1 MSGMG
6 DRILK
11 FRHYIFSKYKV
22 TTILVASFAFL
33 ILSGS
38 LLLSL
43 PIANKIPGVPY
54 IDHLFTATTSTCVT
68 GLVTVVVGNQYT
80 LFGHIVIMFLI
91 QLGGLGLMTTISV
104 LLLLMHN
111 RLEFKERLL
120 LKDALNMLDFN
131 DLSSYIKLIFK
142 FTFAFEGIGALLL
155 SLVMI
160 PDHGVIAGIGYS
172 IFLSIS
178 AFCNAGIDCF
188 PGAFSLMPYQ
198 NDPIVVLTIATLIV
212 FGGIGFAVWFDLK
225 AKLGLLIRFKKGL
238 SNIRARL
245 RIVTRIVL
253 RITFGL
259 IVVGTVL
266 ILIAE
271 YNNSLA
277 GLSFPSKVMNAFFS
291 SVTLR
296 TAGFF
301 TVDFTILHRF
311 TKIIMIIWMFI
322 GGSPGGTAGGIKT
335 TTFFLLVL
343 MMITQVKKRDYMFAF
358 KRRIKLRNFANA
370 FAIFGFY
377 VFALII
383 AMLILVC
390 IEPFDSLDILFE
402 CVSAIGTV
410 GLTTGITSSLSFIGK
425 VVIILLMFIGR
436 VGPITVAY
444 TFNKDKGTSNIKYP
458 ATEISVG

>member
-1 MSGMG
+1 M
-6 DRILK
+6 DR
-11 FRHYIFSKYKV
+11 
-22 TTILVASFAFL
+22 
-33 ILSGS
+33 G
-38 LLLSL
+38 
-43 PIANKIPGVPY
+43 
-54 IDHLFTATTSTCVT
+54 
-68 GLVTVVVGNQYT
+68 
-80 LFGHIVIMFLI
+80 
-91 QLGGLGLMTTISV
+91 QL
-104 LLLLMHN
+104 
-111 RLEFKERLL
+111 
-120 LKDALNMLDFN
+120 
-131 DLSSYIKLIFK
+131 Y
-142 FTFAFEGIGALLL
+142 
-155 SLVMI
+155 
-160 PDHGVIAGIGYS
+160 
-172 IFLSIS
+172 
-178 AFCNAGIDCF
+178 
-188 PGAFSLMPYQ
+188 
-198 NDPIVVLTIATLIV
+198 
-212 FGGIGFAVWFDLK
+212 
-225 AKLGLLIRFKKGL
+225 
-238 SNIRARL
+238 
-245 RIVTRIVL
+245 
-253 RITFGL
+253 
-259 IVVGTVL
+259 
-266 ILIAE
+266 
-271 YNNSLA
+271 
-277 GLSFPSKVMNAFFS
+277 NAFFS

-343 MMITQVKKRDYMFAF
+343 MMKTQVKKRDYMFAF

-410 GLTTGITSSLSFIGK
+410 GLTTGITSSLSFVGK